1 MVELTINLIGVIKMN
16 QPLFQHRAFFKHHAF
31 FKRHLRFAL
40 RNLTILILAITVTA
54 CDQSTSEMQKLEGN
68 TQGTTYHITYFP
80 SADHKVNAKK
90 IEDEISAELERIDLS
105 LSNYR
110 DDSVI
115 EKFNAN
121 ETDQSQSVDA
131 ELVKLVEQ
139 ARSVYQASN
148 GCYDL
153 TIKPL
158 FDLWGFKKDVFSP
171 PSDENLSLAMS
182 TIGMNYLETVDAT
195 HLRKL
200 IPKMRID
207 VSSIGQGYTVSRIAS
222 ILEDHQI
229 NNYLVEIGGE
239 LKTKGKKTNDEPWKI
254 ALEKPLPNERKLHK
268 IVSFDSGEPYALM
281 ASGTYRHYFDSKGKR
296 YSHIIDARTGKP
308 IEHNTV
314 SVAVLN
320 PDPTIAD
327 AWSTALLCLGSQEG
341 LKVANTNNITA
352 LFIDDQ
358 NGLLVERNSKG
369 LNELKGISLS
379 EP

>member
-1 MVELTINLIGVIKMN
+1 MNKHFYCVGLCRFISRIAMMQVILCLI
-16 QPLFQHRAFFKHHAF
+16 
-31 FKRHLRFAL
+31 
-40 RNLTILILAITVTA
+40 A
-54 CDQSTSEMQKLEGN
+54 CNPSTPKTQKLEGFA
-68 TQGTTYHITYFP
+68 QGTTYHITYIP
-80 SADHKVNAKK
+80 PAEHRLDVNN
-90 IEDEISAELERIDLS
+90 IEKSIAAEFERIDIT

-110 DDSVI
+110 NDSEI
-115 EKFNAN
+115 ERFNN
-121 ETDQSQSVDA
+121 NQTDSPLSVDA

-171 PSDENLSLAMS
+171 PSEENLSMTLS

-195 HLRKL
+195 HLRKM
-200 IPKMRID
+200 IPKLRID
-207 VSSIGQGYTVSRIAS
+207 ISSIGQGYTVARIAA
-222 ILEDHQI
+222 ILEKHQI
-229 NNYLVEIGGE
+229 HNYLVEIGGE
-239 LKTKGKKTNDEPWKI
+239 LKTKGKKSTGEPWKI

-281 ASGTYRHYFDSKGKR
+281 ASGTYRHYFDDKGKR
-296 YSHIIDARTGKP
+296 YSHILDARTGKP
-308 IEHNTV
+308 VEHNTV
-314 SVAVLN
+314 SVTVLN

-341 LKVANTNNITA
+341 LKVANQNNIAA

-358 NGLLVERNSKG
+358 NGSLVERNSQG
-369 LNELKGISLS
+369 LNELQGISLS

>member
-1 MVELTINLIGVIKMN
+1 MAVLINKTIGATNMVTFLTRTA
-16 QPLFQHRAFFKHHAF
+16 LF
-31 FKRHLRFAL
+31 FAL
-40 RNLTILILAITVTA
+40 SVFLIA
-54 CDQSTSEMQKLEGN
+54 CDKKSEMQKLEGFA
-68 TQGTTYHITYFP
+68 QGTTYHITYLP
-80 SADHKVNAKK
+80 TPENPVAPKE
-90 IEDEISAELERIDLS
+90 IEKQIAAEFERIDLS

-121 ETDQSQSVDA
+121 QTDQPLSVDA

-158 FDLWGFKKDVFSP
+158 FDLWGFKKEVFTP
-171 PSDENLSLAMS
+171 PSDEDLSLAMS

-195 HLRKL
+195 HLRKM
-200 IPKMRID
+200 IPKLRID
-207 VSSIGQGYTVSRIAS
+207 ISSIGQGYTVSRMAA
-222 ILEDHQI
+222 ILEHHKI
-229 NNYLVEIGGE
+229 ENYLVEIGGE
-239 LKTKGKKTNDEPWKI
+239 LKTKGKKLNGEPWKI

-268 IVSFDSGEPYALM
+268 IVSFNSGEAYALM

-341 LKVANTNNITA
+341 LKIANQNNIAA

-369 LNELKGISLS
+369 FNELNGISFS

>member
-1 MVELTINLIGVIKMN
+1 MAALTINIIGVIKMN
-16 QPLFQHRAFFKHHAF
+16 RTFHSLYPQKIMPGL
-31 FKRHLRFAL
+31 
-40 RNLTILILAITVTA
+40 LTLVLSLSLIA
-54 CDQSTSEMQKLEGN
+54 CNPSTSDMQKLEGFA
-68 TQGTTYHITYFP
+68 QGTTYNITYLP
-80 SADHKVNAKK
+80 TAENKVNPKD
-90 IEDEISAELERIDLS
+90 IEKQITAEFERIDLS

-110 DDSVI
+110 DDSDI

-121 ETDQSQSVDA
+121 QTDQSVSVDA
-131 ELVKLVEQ
+131 EFVKLVEQ

-148 GCYDL
+148 GCYDV

-171 PSDENLSLAMS
+171 PSDEDLALTMS
-182 TIGMNYLETVDAT
+182 TIGMSYLETVDTT
-195 HLRKL
+195 HLRKM
-200 IPKMRID
+200 IPKLRVDI
-207 VSSIGQGYTVSRIAS
+207 SSIGQGYTVSRMAA
-222 ILEDHQI
+222 ILENHKI
-229 NNYLVEIGGE
+229 ENYLVEIGGE
-239 LKTKGKKTNDEPWKI
+239 LKTKGKKLNGEPWKI

-281 ASGTYRHYFDSKGKR
+281 TSGTYRHYFDSKGKR
-296 YSHIIDARTGKP
+296 YSHILDARTGKP

-341 LKVANTNNITA
+341 LKIANQNNIAA

-369 LNELKGISLS
+369 LNELSGISLS